1 MNHKGNLLSFSLYHL
16 FHHLFKSADTP
27 FPELHRIFSSRK
39 CLCTSRINPAL
50 ILWIP
55 SQLLIIL
62 PLKKAK
68 ITFPHLLTDNLL
80 CSRKKN
86 LCRLPAPPE
95 RTDNHK
101 LRLPLLTSIFFFFQ
115 SMLQNELCL
124 YFFICHPNIPLLQIP
139 FRRKMP
145 NQLDFHLLYIS
156 SSFLCFSFDSLHNQS
171 PN

>member
-16 FHHLFKSADTP
+16 FHHLFKSADTL

-62 PLKKAK
+62 PLKGQNHIPASAHRQPALLPER
-68 ITFPHLLTDNLL
+68 ISAVCLHLLSGLTITN
-80 CSRKKN
+80 SGF
-86 LCRLPAPPE
+86 
-95 RTDNHK
+95 
-101 LRLPLLTSIFFFFQ
+101 PLLPRPFSSFSEYAPGTNSA
-115 SMLQNELCL
+115 
-124 YFFICHPNIPLLQIP
+124 FISSSVTPIYRFSKFP